1 MPRIAYVNKMDRTG
15 ADFFNA
21 VKMMRD
27 RLSANAVPIQL
38 PIGAEDSF
46 VGMIDLVKMDAR
58 IYEDDLGTRS
68 QETEIPE
75 ELRPLAEE
83 YQERNSW
90 KLWQT
95 PMRGLWKKYLE
106 GEEITVQE
114 LMTAL
119 RKPPLQA
126 R

>member
-1 MPRIAYVNKMDRTG
+1 MDRTG

-75 ELRPLAEE
+75 
-83 YQERNSW
+83 
-90 KLWQT
+90 
-95 PMRGLWKKYLE
+95 
-106 GEEITVQE
+106 
-114 LMTAL
+114 
-119 RKPPLQA
+119 
-126 R
+126 